1 MNIFVQGYSCEL
13 SVEG

>member
-1 MNIFVQGYSCEL
+1 MQGYSCEL